1 MNEIKVKIF
10 GNYLIRMIMA
20 EGGDSVD
27 SGRKQGG
34 FLRGKI
40 PDISSLY
47 LGSEEVQPVL
57 CRDHGQE
64 FKYFCK
70 GHMTELCITCRRMEH
85 KNCKT
90 VIDIE
95 QAAATIYSD
104 DHGEKII
111 QSVKYLI
118 DRFQDCKVAAENL
131 KSLFPDKI
139 ESAVDKVRKARKDI
153 DNYLDELEDRAVD
166 EIDRNIKK
174 DIQTKEE
181 QIHVCEASLSFLK
194 TSDSDI
200 DRTLSVGNKEEKF
213 IAINRATKQ
222 TTQYCNMLLEMSRE
236 MSELNVTFEPNV
248 ALPDIFQSLG
258 TVSVETSKVTDVFID
273 TTSIYTGEMKVKKN
287 VSDKP
292 PVVTSLDVL
301 QDGRKLVL
309 DRNNAK
315 IQLYD
320 KNNTFL
326 TETVLPVKE
335 DEKCTSVILNSST
348 EALVSTG
355 YGKLFKVR
363 ISDELTVSEI
373 KTNFKIF
380 SMTKYGEDVLCVD
393 IQRQLCVIDKNM
405 EKIIKTILKD
415 DGTLFRGPGFLGV
428 SADKNT
434 IYVLDQYK
442 GCYGIALDGQ
452 IVFHYQNSEAVG
464 YGGLVVD
471 SDGMFICYRVGSEFH
486 VEKLNF
492 SGERQEVCTI
502 FGNSRPLKIVEN
514 ELVVFQFDDRNIRF
528 YCLLK

>member
-1 MNEIKVKIF
+1 
-10 GNYLIRMIMA
+10 MIMA

-34 FLRGKI
+34 GWRDKI

-111 QSVKYLI
+111 QGVKDLI

-153 DNYLDELEDRAVD
+153 DNYLDELEARAVD
-166 EIDRNIKK
+166 EINRNIKK

-236 MSELNVTFEPNV
+236 MSEINVKFEPNF
-248 ALPDIFQSLG
+248 AFPDIFQSLG
-258 TVSVETSKVTDVFID
+258 TVSVETSRVTGVFND
-273 TTSIYTGEMKVKKN
+273 TTPIYTGEMKVKKN
-287 VSDKP
+287 VGDKP

-301 QDGRKLVL
+301 QDGRMLVL
-309 DRNNAK
+309 DYNNDK

-335 DEKCTSVILNSST
+335 DEICNSAVLNSST
-348 EALVSTG
+348 EALVSTR
-355 YGKLFKVR
+355 YGRLFKVR
-363 ISDELTVSEI
+363 IGDDLTVSEI
-373 KTNFKIF
+373 KTNYTIF
-380 SMTKYGEDVLCVD
+380 SMTKYGEDILCFD
-393 IQRQLCVIDKNM
+393 KHGQLCVIDKNM

-415 DGTLFRGPGFLGV
+415 DGTLFRAPAFLGV

-434 IYVLDQYK
+434 IYVLDCIK
-442 GCYGIALDGQ
+442 GCYGITLDGQ

-464 YGGLVVD
+464 YLGLVVD
-471 SDGMFICYRVGSEFH
+471 SDGLLIGSRDGNKYQ

-492 SGERQEVCTI
+492 NGERQEVCTI
-502 FGNSRPLKIVEN
+502 FGNSRPLKLVEN
-514 ELVVFQFDDRNIRF
+514 KLVVFQWDDRCIRF

>member
-1 MNEIKVKIF
+1 
-10 GNYLIRMIMA
+10 MA

-27 SGRKQGG
+27 SGRKQGNG
-34 FLRGKI
+34 WRNNI
-40 PDISSLY
+40 PDVSSLY
-47 LGSEEVQPVL
+47 LGSDEVEPLL
-57 CRDHGQE
+57 CREHGQE
-64 FKYFCK
+64 FRYFCK
-70 GHMTELCITCRRMEH
+70 THMTELCITCRKMEH
-85 KNCKT
+85 KHCKT
-90 VIDIE
+90 VIGIKE
-95 QAAATIYSD
+95 AAENIYSKI
-104 DHGEKII
+104 HGKKIV
-111 QSVKYLI
+111 QSVKDLI

-153 DNYLDELEDRAVD
+153 DNYLDELEARAVD
-166 EIDRNIKK
+166 EINRNIKK
-174 DIQTKEE
+174 DIDTKEE

-236 MSELNVTFEPNV
+236 MSEINMKFEPNF

-258 TVSVETSKVTDVFID
+258 TVSVEMSRVNDVFAD
-273 TTSIYTGEMKVKKN
+273 TTPTYTGEMNVKKN
-287 VSDKP
+287 VGDKP
-292 PVVTSLDVL
+292 PAVASLDVL

-309 DRNNAK
+309 DYNNAK

-335 DEKCTSVILNSST
+335 DEKCRSFVLNSST
-348 EALVSTG
+348 EALVSTH
-355 YGKLFKVR
+355 YGRLFKVR
-363 ISDELTVSEI
+363 ISDEFAVSEI
-373 KTNFKIF
+373 KTNYRIY
-380 SMTKYGEDVLCVD
+380 SMTKYGEDILCVD

-405 EKIIKTILKD
+405 EKTIKIILRD
-415 DGTLFRGPGFLGV
+415 DGTLFRIPAFLGV

-434 IYVLDQYK
+434 IYVLDLDK

-452 IVFHYQNSEAVG
+452 IVFHYQNSEAGG

-471 SDGMFICYRVGSEFH
+471 SDGLFIGSWVGNKDQ

-492 SGERQEVCTI
+492 SGERQEVCTS
-502 FGNSRPLKIVEN
+502 FGGSWPLKLVEN
-514 ELVVFQFDDRNIRF
+514 ELVVFQWVDKCINLYR
-528 YCLLK
+528 LLK

>member
-1 MNEIKVKIF
+1 
-10 GNYLIRMIMA
+10 MIMA

-34 FLRGKI
+34 GWRDKT
-40 PDISSLY
+40 PDIPSLY
-47 LGSEEVQPVL
+47 LGSEEVEPLL

-90 VIDIE
+90 VINIE

-111 QSVKYLI
+111 QSVKFLI

-153 DNYLDELEDRAVD
+153 DNYLDELEARAVD
-166 EIDRNIKK
+166 EINRNIKK

-222 TTQYCNMLLEMSRE
+222 TTHYCNMLLEMSRE
-236 MSELNVTFEPNV
+236 MSEMNVKFEPNF
-248 ALPDIFQSLG
+248 ALPGIFQSLG
-258 TVSVETSKVTDVFID
+258 TVSVETSRVTDVFID
-273 TTSIYTGEMKVKKN
+273 TTPIFTGEMNVKKN
-287 VSDKP
+287 VDDKLS
-292 PVVTSLDVL
+292 VVTTFDVL

-309 DRNNAK
+309 DNNNDK

-335 DEKCTSVILNSST
+335 DEFCLSVVVNSST

-355 YGKLFKVR
+355 KGRLFKV
-363 ISDELTVSEI
+363 IIGDDLTVSEI
-373 KTNFKIF
+373 KTNYKIY

-415 DGTLFRGPGFLGV
+415 DGTLFSVPVFLGV

-434 IYVLDQYK
+434 IYVLDMEK
-442 GCYGIALDGQ
+442 GCYGITLDGQ
-452 IVFHYQNSEAVG
+452 VVFHYQNSEAER
-464 YGGLVVD
+464 YRGLVVD
-471 SDGMFICYRVGSEFH
+471 SDGLFIGFRVIS
-486 VEKLNF
+486 VRQIEKLNF

-502 FGNSRPLKIVEN
+502 FGDSWPLKLVEN
-514 ELVVFQFDDRNIRF
+514 ELVVFQRDDRNVRF

>member
-1 MNEIKVKIF
+1 
-10 GNYLIRMIMA
+10 MA
-20 EGGDSVD
+20 ESGDSVD
-27 SGRKQGG
+27 SGRKSGVDW
-34 FLRGKI
+34 RNNI
-40 PDISSLY
+40 PDVSSLY
-47 LGSEEVQPVL
+47 LGSEEVEPLL
-57 CRDHGQE
+57 CREHGQE
-64 FKYFCK
+64 FRYFCK
-70 GHMTELCITCRRMEH
+70 THMTELCITCRKMEH
-85 KNCKT
+85 KHCKT
-90 VIDIE
+90 VIGIKE
-95 QAAATIYSD
+95 AAENIYSKI
-104 DHGEKII
+104 HGKKIV
-111 QSVKYLI
+111 QSVKDLI
-118 DRFQDCKVAAENL
+118 DRFKDCKVAAEYL
-131 KSLFPDKI
+131 KSKLPNKR
-139 ESAVDKVRKARKDI
+139 EHVVDKVRKARKDI
-153 DNYLDELEDRAVD
+153 DNYLDELEARAVD

-273 TTSIYTGEMKVKKN
+273 TTPIYTGEMKEKKN
-287 VSDKP
+287 VSDKRP
-292 PVVTSLDVL
+292 IVISFDVL
-301 QDGRKLVL
+301 QDGRKLLL
-309 DRNNAK
+309 DYNNDK

-320 KNNTFL
+320 KNNIFL

-335 DEKCTSVILNSST
+335 DEKCRSFVLNSST

-355 YGKLFKVR
+355 VGRLFKVR
-363 ISDELTVSEI
+363 ISDEFGVSEI
-373 KTNFKIF
+373 KTNYKIY

-405 EKIIKTILKD
+405 KKIIKTILKD
-415 DGTLFRGPGFLGV
+415 NKTLFRVPGFLGV
-428 SADKNT
+428 SAEEST

-442 GCYGIALDGQ
+442 GCYGITLDGQ
-452 IVFHYQNSEAVG
+452 IVFHYQNSEAEG
-464 YGGLVVD
+464 YFGLVVD
-471 SDGMFICYRVGSEFH
+471 SDGLFIGFSVGSVRH
-486 VEKLNF
+486 IEKLNF

-502 FGNSRPLKIVEN
+502 FGDSWPLKIVEN
-514 ELVVFQFDDRNIRF
+514 ELVVFQLDERSIRF

>member
-1 MNEIKVKIF
+1 
-10 GNYLIRMIMA
+10 MIMA

-34 FLRGKI
+34 GWRDKI

-118 DRFQDCKVAAENL
+118 DRFQDCKVAVENL

-153 DNYLDELEDRAVD
+153 DNYLDELEARAVD

-194 TSDSDI
+194 TIDSDI

-213 IAINRATKQ
+213 IAIKRATKQ

-236 MSELNVTFEPNV
+236 MSEINVKFEPNF
-248 ALPDIFQSLG
+248 ALPGIFQSLG
-258 TVSVETSKVTDVFID
+258 TVSVEMSRVNDVFAD
-273 TTSIYTGEMKVKKN
+273 TTPTYTGEMMVKKN
-287 VSDKP
+287 VGDKP
-292 PVVTSLDVL
+292 PVVTTLDVL
-301 QDGRKLVL
+301 QDGRKLLL
-309 DRNNAK
+309 DINNDK

-335 DEKCTSVILNSST
+335 DESCYSAVLYSST
-348 EALVSTG
+348 EALVSTDDG
-355 YGKLFKVR
+355 RLFKVR

-373 KTNFKIF
+373 KTNYKIN
-380 SMTKYGEDVLCVD
+380 SMTKYGEDVLCFD
-393 IQRQLCVIDKNM
+393 NGLSQLCVIDKNM
-405 EKIIKTILKD
+405 EKTIKTILRI
-415 DGTLFRGPGFLGV
+415 DGTLFRVPEFLGV

-434 IYVLDQYK
+434 IYVIDHYT
-442 GCYGIALDGQ
+442 GCYGITLDGHV
-452 IVFHYQNSEAVG
+452 VFHYQNTEAEL
-464 YGGLVVD
+464 YYGLVVD
-471 SDGMFICYRVGSEFH
+471 SDGLFIGSYVDAEYQ

-502 FGNSRPLKIVEN
+502 FGNSIPLKIVEN
-514 ELVVFQFDDRNIRF
+514 KLVVFQTDDDSIRF
-528 YCLLK
+528 